1 MLSTKFFIITVAI
14 LSLIVLSAPAAEGT
28 FILACLLRSPLCPF
42 FRPPAR
48 APATTTTPAPTPAP
62 NQPNQEGGNQNQEE
76 YPEDDA
82 GRQEPEGDGGM

>member
-48 APATTTTPAPTPAP
+48 APATAATTTTPAPK
-62 NQPNQEGGNQNQEE
+62 QQEE
-76 YPEDDA
+76 GANQYPA
-82 GRQEPEGDGGM
+82 GQGGEPNEEELAGQQER

>member
-48 APATTTTPAPTPAP
+48 APATTTTPAP

-76 YPEDDA
+76 NPEDDA